1 MEAIIE
7 RVAGL
12 DVHQGSVVACV
23 VIGAAGRRPT
33 KEVRSFGAMRQDL
46 AALRAWLLELGVT
59 HVGME
64 GTGVYWQ
71 PVHAALEGAFTLIVG
86 NASHMR
92 NVPGRKTDAR
102 DAEWIAELVRHGLV
116 RHGLVRPSF
125 VPPPAVRVLRD
136 LVRHRKALVGTLAA
150 ERNRTLKLL
159 ESAGIKLAG
168 VMSSVFGV
176 SGMLMLR
183 ALVEGTAAPGAMAD
197 LAKRRLRRK
206 LDRLALALDG
216 PLAEHQRLLLGM
228 HIRRLEEIGR
238 DIAEVEA
245 AIGAAMRPF
254 ASQRALLVTIPGVDA
269 LTAAAIIAE
278 IGVDM
283 AAFGTARRLAA
294 WAGLCP
300 ANHESAGRQ
309 KRRGTRK
316 GDPHLKA
323 TLVTAAVCAARTRG
337 GTYLR
342 DKFHRLRARMGAK
355 KAAVAIAHKI
365 LVAVFHMLQRAV
377 AFADL
382 GADYLDRLDKHRM
395 ARRLVRRLDAL
406 GYNVTPFRPKAA
418 A

>member
-92 NVPGRKTDAR
+92 NVPGRKTDVR

-116 RHGLVRPSF
+116 RPRF

-406 GYNVTPFRPKAA
+406 GYDVMLRPKAA

>member
-1 MEAIIE
+1 MDALIE
-7 RVAGL
+7 RAAGL
-12 DVHQGSVVACV
+12 DVHQGSVVAC
-23 VIGAAGRRPT
+23 IILGAAGRRPT
-33 KEVRSFGAMRQDL
+33 KEVRSFGTMRQDL
-46 AALRAWLLELGVT
+46 AALRAWLLENGVT

-71 PVHAALEGAFTLIVG
+71 PVHAALEDAFTLIVG

-92 NVPGRKTDAR
+92 NVPWRKTDVK
-102 DAEWIAELVRHGLV
+102 DAEWIADLVRHGLV
-116 RHGLVRPSF
+116 RASF
-125 VPPPAVRVLRD
+125 VPPPEVRVLRD
-136 LVRHRKALVGTLAA
+136 LVRHRKALAGTMAA

-183 ALVEGTAAPGAMAD
+183 ALAEGAAEPAAMAD

-206 LDRLALALDG
+206 IDRLALALDG
-216 PLAEHQRLLLGM
+216 TLAEHQRLLLRM
-228 HIRRLEEIGR
+228 HIRRLEEIER
-238 DIAEVEA
+238 DLTEVEA
-245 AIGAAMRPF
+245 AITAAMRPF
-254 ASQRALLVTIPGVDA
+254 AAQQALLITIPGVDV
-269 LTAAAIIAE
+269 LTAAAIITE

-283 AAFGTARRLAA
+283 TVFGTAQRLAA

-300 ANHESAGRQ
+300 ANHESAGKQ

-316 GDPHLKA
+316 GNPYLKA
-323 TLVTAAVCAARTRG
+323 TLVIAAVCGARTK

-365 LVAVFHMLQRAV
+365 LVAAFHILQRSV
-377 AFADL
+377 VFLDL
-382 GADYLDRLDKHRM
+382 GADYLDRVDKYRT
-395 ARRLVRRLDAL
+395 AKRLVHRLDAL
-406 GYNVTPFRPKAA
+406 GYAVMLRPKPAD
-418 A
+418 

>member
-1 MEAIIE
+1 
-7 RVAGL
+7 
-12 DVHQGSVVACV
+12 
-23 VIGAAGRRPT
+23 
-33 KEVRSFGAMRQDL
+33 
-46 AALRAWLLELGVT
+46 
-59 HVGME
+59 
-64 GTGVYWQ
+64 
-71 PVHAALEGAFTLIVG
+71 
-86 NASHMR
+86 
-92 NVPGRKTDAR
+92 
-102 DAEWIAELVRHGLV
+102 
-116 RHGLVRPSF
+116 
-125 VPPPAVRVLRD
+125 VLRD

-342 DKFHRLRARMGAK
+342 DKFRRLRARMGAK

-406 GYNVTPFRPKAA
+406 GYDVMLRPKAA

>member
-1 MEAIIE
+1 MEAIVE
-7 RVAGL
+7 RAAGL

-23 VIGAAGRRPT
+23 ILGAPGRRPT
-33 KEVRSFGAMRQDL
+33 KEVRSFGTMRQDL
-46 AALRAWLLELGVT
+46 AALRAWLLEKGVT

-86 NASHMR
+86 NAHHIKA
-92 NVPGRKTDAR
+92 VPGRKTDVK
-102 DAEWIAELVRHGLV
+102 DAEWIGELVRHGLV
-116 RHGLVRPSF
+116 RPVERIRST
-125 VPPPAVRVLRD
+125 VPPPEVRVLRE

-183 ALVEGTAAPGAMAD
+183 ALAEGTADPAKMAD

-206 LDRLALALDG
+206 RDRLTLALDG
-216 PLAEHQRLLLGM
+216 HLAEHQRFLLGL
-228 HIRRLEEIGR
+228 HIRRLEELGR
-238 DIAEVEA
+238 DLAEVEA

-254 ASQRALLVTIPGVDA
+254 AAQQALLLTIPGVDA

-283 AAFGTARRLAA
+283 AAFGTAQRLAA

-300 ANHESAGRQ
+300 ANHESAGKQ

-316 GDPHLKA
+316 GNPHLKA
-323 TLVTAAVCAARTRG
+323 TLVTAAVCGARTRG
-337 GTYLR
+337 SYLR
-342 DKFHRLRARMGAK
+342 DKFHRLRTRMGAK
-355 KAAVAIAHKI
+355 KAAVAVAHKI
-365 LVAVFHMLQRAV
+365 LVAAFHMLQRAV
-377 AFADL
+377 AFVDL
-382 GADYLDRLDKHRM
+382 GADYLDHLDKHRI
-395 ARRLVRRLDAL
+395 AKRLVRRLDAL
-406 GYNVTPFRPKAA
+406 GYDVMLRSKAIA
-418 A
+418 

>member
-1 MEAIIE
+1 
-7 RVAGL
+7 
-12 DVHQGSVVACV
+12 
-23 VIGAAGRRPT
+23 
-33 KEVRSFGAMRQDL
+33 
-46 AALRAWLLELGVT
+46 LRAWLLELGVT

-64 GTGVYWQ
+64 GTGVYRQ
-71 PVHAALEGAFTLIVG
+71 PAHAALEGAFTLIVG

-92 NVPGRKTDAR
+92 NVPGRKTDVR
-102 DAEWIAELVRHGLV
+102 DAEWIAELV

-406 GYNVTPFRPKAA
+406 GYDVMLRPKAA

>member
-92 NVPGRKTDAR
+92 NVPGRKTDVR

-116 RHGLVRPSF
+116 RPGF

-406 GYNVTPFRPKAA
+406 GYDVMLRPKAA

>member
-1 MEAIIE
+1 
-7 RVAGL
+7 
-12 DVHQGSVVACV
+12 
-23 VIGAAGRRPT
+23 
-33 KEVRSFGAMRQDL
+33 
-46 AALRAWLLELGVT
+46 
-59 HVGME
+59 ME

-71 PVHAALEGAFTLIVG
+71 PIHAALEGVFTLIVG

-92 NVPGRKTDAR
+92 NVLGRKTDVK
-102 DAEWIAELVRHGLV
+102 DAEWIADLVRHGLV
-116 RHGLVRPSF
+116 HASF
-125 VPPPAVRVLRD
+125 VPPPEVRVLRD
-136 LVRHRKALVGTLAA
+136 LVRPRKALVGTMAA

-176 SGMLMLR
+176 SGMLMLK
-183 ALVEGTAAPGAMAD
+183 ALAEGTAAPVAMAG

-216 PLAEHQRLLLGM
+216 HLAEHQRLLLGM

-238 DIAEVEA
+238 DVAEVEA

-254 ASQRALLVTIPGVDA
+254 AAQQALLVTIPGVDA

-300 ANHESAGRQ
+300 ANHESAG
-309 KRRGTRK
+309 KRTKRGTRK

-323 TLVTAAVCAARTRG
+323 TLVTAAVSAARAK
-337 GTYLR
+337 GTHLR
-342 DKFHRLRARMGAK
+342 DKFHRPRARLGAK
-355 KAAVAIAHKI
+355 KAAVAVAHKI

-382 GADYLDRLDKHRM
+382 GTGYLDRVDKHRT
-395 ARRLVRRLDAL
+395 AKRLVRRLDAL
-406 GYNVTPFRPKAA
+406 GYPVMLRSKAA